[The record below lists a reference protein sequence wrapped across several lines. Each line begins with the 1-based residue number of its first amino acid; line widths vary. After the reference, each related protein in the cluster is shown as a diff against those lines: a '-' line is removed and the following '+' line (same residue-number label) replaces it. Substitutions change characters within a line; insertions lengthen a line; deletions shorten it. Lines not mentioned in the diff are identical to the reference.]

1 MKRKT
6 IILITIVILIILS
19 IVVIL
24 SSNKNNLIK
33 LSYNEVVE
41 KINNKE
47 SFVLCISATY
57 CSHCQDYKPK
67 LKNVA
72 NDYNILI
79 YYIDIDKLDEKEYIN
94 LKKELSLDGSTP
106 ITIFFKNGEEATT
119 ATRIEGDVK
128 TEKII
133 EKLKANGFINE

>member
-1 MKRKT
+1 M
-6 IILITIVILIILS
+6 LS
-19 IVVIL
+19 IVIIMC
-24 SSNKNNLIK
+24 SNKSNLIK